1 MIENSAEL
9 PNGALSPKQE
19 QPTLVA
25 EDVSDPSG
33 ISSSSNQ
40 SNANI
45 HNDASGQDGQVIH
58 AHKPRAKRRQ
68 RTNWMLMALMVSL
81 VIVYLFYVL
90 VLPEIEIILFRLNNP
105 KKRFLP
111 PELEMK
117 WASRT
122 MLRSCEFL
130 FVGWFFYFGASIGS
144 FLNVVAWRVPEG
156 RTIVFGGSKCPFCDT
171 HLSFIDNTPILG
183 WLYLQG
189 KCRTCRLPIAP
200 RYLLIEIAVG
210 LAFMWLALW
219 QLVRGGA
226 NLPHWN
232 TFGRE
237 GLVNIVLDPPWP
249 LISIYLV
256 HAGMFGILIMLAT
269 ANTGRKPFP
278 VFALVLIALGLASAK
293 IIYPAL
299 DVVAWNLPFIETGI
313 TGFGP
318 RANPAISVLV
328 GGVAGS
334 LIGWVSSFVFARR
347 FGSVIGRHWV
357 LQCFLVGTVLGWQS
371 IVTIVV
377 LSLIV
382 YAVLRPA
389 HRMISPKLSNWT
401 IANQSLGLNSCFI
414 ITALVHHT
422 FWSQL
427 AHLLGLI

>member
-1 MIENSAEL
+1 MSEHSPEL
-9 PNGALSPKQE
+9 VNGAYE
-19 QPTLVA
+19 VN
-25 EDVSDPSG
+25 DVSDPIDSDQAEMEA
-33 ISSSSNQ
+33 IEK
-40 SNANI
+40 
-45 HNDASGQDGQVIH
+45 
-58 AHKPRAKRRQ
+58 KPHTGRRK
-68 RTNWMLMALMVSL
+68 RTNWMLMTLLICIVVS
-81 VIVYLFYVL
+81 YLFYVL
-90 VLPEIEIILFRLNNP
+90 VLPEIEQILFRLNNP

-111 PELEMK
+111 PELKMN
-117 WASRT
+117 WANRT

-210 LAFMWLALW
+210 LAFTWLALW

-226 NLPHWN
+226 NLPNWYLI
-232 TFGRE
+232 GRE
-237 GLVNIVLDPPWP
+237 GLVNIVLDPSWP
-249 LISIYLV
+249 LICIYLV
-256 HAGMFGILIMLAT
+256 HAGMFGLLIMLAT

-278 VFALVLIALGLASAK
+278 VFSMVLITLGLASPK
-293 IIYPAL
+293 IFYPAL
-299 DVVAWNLPFIETGI
+299 DVMAWYLPFLESGLA
-313 TGFGP
+313 GLGP
-318 RANPAISVLV
+318 SANSAISVLL
-328 GGVAGS
+328 GGLTGG
-334 LIGWVSSFVFARR
+334 LIGWISSYVFAVR
-347 FGSVIGRHWV
+347 FGSVVGRHWV
-357 LQCFLVGTVLGWQS
+357 LQSFLVGAVLGWQS

-382 YAVLRPA
+382 YGVLRPA

-401 IANQSLGLNSCFI
+401 IANQSLGLNACFI

-422 FWSQL
+422 FWYQV
-427 AHLLGLI
+427 AHLLGLT